1 MARVK
6 RASVQ
11 FGLVR
16 LGFLWNAKANVSVSS
31 FPSNSNKTSQ
41 DSLHGK
47 EKRTVPLNFIV
58 VQLVIIAIRFQL
70 RARYYASLARETG
83 ATGDCGSMPLL

>member
-1 MARVK
+1 MARLK

-41 DSLHGK
+41 DSLHGSK
-47 EKRTVPLNFIV
+47 TRNGQFHLI
-58 VQLVIIAIRFQL
+58 
-70 RARYYASLARETG
+70 SLS
-83 ATGDCGSMPLL
+83 CNW